1 MLIDVLIPMS
11 LEVQDKNQVFDV
23 WDTDNNDVR
32 VWLVGKAYHDGSMD
46 IQGVFNTE
54 RRAIDACKT
63 ENHFVGPMRMNFEY
77 QGEKTE
83 WADAYFPLRTTK
95 RGESK

>member
-1 MLIDVLIPMS
+1 MLIDYFIPMT
-11 LEVQDKNQVFDV
+11 LEVADKNQKVDS
-23 WDTDNNDVR
+23 WDADNNDVR
-32 VWLVGKAYHDGSMD
+32 LWVVGQVHPGSMD

-77 QGEKTE
+77 SQETTE
-83 WADAYFPLRTTK
+83 WADAYFPLRTK